1 MSNNLGRVET
11 TSGQTQKEV
20 TLNASDGALDAALTE
35 LVAFAV
41 DNTNVITLSAD
52 NAQDSLVYQF
62 NDDSPSPTDLV
73 VVTYPAVQR
82 GLFLVFNN
90 MTFPLS
96 IGISAQSATPP
107 VVDVGETRILQCDGV
122 DVLEAP
128 AGKPSFHGALVKLTG
143 TLSVADVTDTF
154 IGWDAEEYDHE
165 KGRNQFWLGV
175 NATITTDFATDDRID
190 LTNHGMETG
199 DGPFQFT
206 TGTTL
211 PAGISLT
218 TDYWAIKVSANEF
231 EIATSLANAL
241 AGTQVDITDD
251 GTGTHTIDRET
262 RLVVPNGVTKVRLQG
277 NIEFAANATGD
288 RHVEIQKNGA
298 AVFGGGAHS
307 QVADAQF
314 GFMGVGSATLEVT
327 AGDFFD
333 LQVHQSST
341 GALNLLSANS
351 KTWFSIEEV
360 G

>member
-1 MSNNLGRVET
+1 MTNNLGRIET

-20 TLNASDGALDAALTE
+20 TLNASDGDLDAALTGS
-35 LVAFAV
+35 ATFDV
-41 DNTNVITLSAD
+41 DDSNVFTLSTD

-62 NDDSPSPTDLV
+62 DDDASPPTDLV

-82 GLFLVFNN
+82 GLFVVFNN
-90 MTFPLS
+90 MTFPMS

-122 DVLEAP
+122 DVLEVP
-128 AGKPSFHGALVKLTG
+128 TGKPNFHGALVNISG
-143 TLSVADVTDTF
+143 TQSIADVTDTNV
-154 IGWDAEEYDHE
+154 GWDVEVYDHE

-175 NATITTDFATDDRID
+175 NAIITTDFATDDRID
-190 LTNHGMETG
+190 LTAHGMETA

-206 TGTTL
+206 TVTTL
-211 PAGISLT
+211 PAGISLA
-218 TDYWAIKVSANEF
+218 TDYWAIKVSADEF
-231 EIATSLANAL
+231 EIATSIANAL

-251 GTGTHTIDRET
+251 GTGAHTIDRET
-262 RLVVPNGVTKVRLQG
+262 RLVVPIGVTKVCLQG
-277 NIEFAANATGD
+277 AIEFAVNATGD
-288 RHVEIQKNGA
+288 RHVEILKNGA
-298 AVFGGGAHS
+298 AVLGGGAHS

-333 LQVHQSST
+333 MQVHQSST

-360 G
+360 R